1 MIDDALHL
9 RDTLRR
15 IESTLNEMAEAHRR
29 PPQIGAVTSDGK
41 SVHFQ
46 FDEMPTL
53 DALEIAYIRYVLAR
67 CGDNKSAASQCL
79 GIDPSTLYRKLA
91 RLEQPSPSPS
101 SS

>member
-15 IESTLNEMAEAHRR
+15 IETTLNEMAEAHRR
-29 PPQIGAVTSDGK
+29 PPQIGVVTSDGK
-41 SVHFQ
+41 SLEFQ
-46 FDEMPTL
+46 FKEMPTL
-53 DALEIAYIRYVLAR
+53 DALETAYIRYVLAR

-91 RLEQPSPSPS
+91 RLEQATPNPSET
-101 SS
+101 